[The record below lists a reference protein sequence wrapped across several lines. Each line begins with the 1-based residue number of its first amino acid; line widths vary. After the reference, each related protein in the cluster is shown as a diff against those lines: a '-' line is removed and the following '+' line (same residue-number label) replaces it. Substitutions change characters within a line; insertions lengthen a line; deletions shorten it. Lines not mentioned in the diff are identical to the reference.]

1 MSRDYYLCFIDRRGI
16 TSQRTSRVFVVTQ
29 VLGGGGE
36 AAQTGQVRPTAHARL
51 FPWVG
56 IVQALIFTQGGLSTQ
71 PDLPA
76 GWPVFVSWVFTGHRL
91 SCLPQ
96 RTTAPRRGRSQA
108 GVQLVPPCLR
118 FLRMKAWALLLRVV
132 SRAWRHLACGVKD

>member
-1 MSRDYYLCFIDRRGI
+1 MSRDYYLCFIDEALQVRGPAECLWSHKYWEVVEKQRRRG
-16 TSQRTSRVFVVTQ
+16 RC
-29 VLGGGGE
+29 G
-36 AAQTGQVRPTAHARL
+36 PRL

-56 IVQALIFTQGGLSTQ
+56 IAQALIFTQGGLSTQ

-118 FLRMKAWALLLRVV
+118 FLRMKAWALLRVV
-132 SRAWRHLACGVKD
+132 SRAWRHLARGVKD